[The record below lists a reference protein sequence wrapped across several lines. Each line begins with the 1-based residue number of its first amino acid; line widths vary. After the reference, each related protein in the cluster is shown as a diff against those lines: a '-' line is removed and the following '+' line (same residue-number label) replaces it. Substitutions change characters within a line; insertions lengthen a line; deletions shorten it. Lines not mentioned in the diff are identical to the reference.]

1 MTLLCVDTSAWHHS
15 TSPDVARV
23 WRRLLEAD
31 ELGVCDQV
39 RLEILWSARSA
50 KDYDALAEEL
60 AALHAIQSDASTFE
74 RALQVQRR
82 LAHVGG
88 LHHRSVKI
96 ADLIIASAAE
106 AAGATVLHYDA
117 DFDRIAEITGQA
129 VRWIAPR
136 GSL

>member
-1 MTLLCVDTSAWHHS
+1 MTLYCVDTSAWHRS
-15 TSPDVARV
+15 TNTAVARE
-23 WRRLLEAD
+23 WRRHLERD

-50 KDYDALAEEL
+50 KDYETLAEEL
-60 AALHAIQSDASTFE
+60 AALRRIPIDASSFE
-74 RALQVQRR
+74 RALQVQRK
-82 LAHVGG
+82 LADAGG

-117 DFDRIAEITGQA
+117 DFDRIAKVTGQPA
-129 VRWIAPR
+129 RWIAPR

>member
-1 MTLLCVDTSAWHHS
+1 MTLFCVDTSAWHHS
-15 TSPDVARV
+15 TSPNVARA
-23 WRRLLEAD
+23 WRRHLEAD

-50 KDYDALAEEL
+50 TDYDGLAEEL
-60 AALHAIQSDASTFE
+60 AALRTIGIDASTFA
-74 RALQVQRR
+74 RALQVQAR

-96 ADLIIASAAE
+96 ADLVIAAAAE
-106 AAGATVLHYDA
+106 AADATVLHYDA
-117 DFDRIAEITGQA
+117 DFDRIAKLTGQA